1 METQSNSRA
10 VKLALFFMICGA
22 ISWLGGTNIRAII
35 AFDLFETGT
44 LNYKTWLPP
53 DAERQAFHL
62 IAYTALYTI
71 CGYIMVFI
79 SFTVFLA
86 KTKLKL
92 RENGW
97 LMMCVIMFYMFVPV
111 EIYQIVY
118 DVQMVLQ
125 ERAVEGVINWF
136 AVRTEAQS
144 LLKGRLAALSG
155 VPVIALLCY
164 YTCIALAVWQPM
176 KKIPKTPLSE
186 SNE

>member
-1 METQSNSRA
+1 MDTPSRSRA
-10 VKLALFFMICGA
+10 IKLSLFFLACGA
-22 ISWLGGTNIRAII
+22 VFWLGGTNIRAII

-53 DAERQAFHL
+53 DAEREAFHL
-62 IAYTALYTI
+62 VAYTALYTI
-71 CGYIMVFI
+71 SGYLMVFM
-79 SFTVFLA
+79 SFTTFLR
-86 KTKLKL
+86 KTPLRL

-97 LMMCVIMFYMFVPV
+97 LMMCVILFYMFVPV

-125 ERAVEGVINWF
+125 ERAVEGVMNWF
-136 AVRTEAQS
+136 SVRTEAQS

-164 YTCIALAVWQPM
+164 YTCIALAIWQPM
-176 KKIPKTPLSE
+176 KKGAKTPE
-186 SNE
+186 